1 MRGRHP
7 LVPYLHD
14 RQIVS
19 VNWTFSKE
27 DLITRFV
34 AFITVVQLVRDL
46 SPGYRIGVGSYRLW
60 GLPRPVHWAEKTDNG
75 NRRLTAHAAGN

>member
-46 SPGYRIGVGSYRLW
+46 SPGYRTRVGSYRLW
-60 GLPRPVHWAEKTDNG
+60 GLPRPVHWAEKTDHG
-75 NRRLTAHAAGN
+75 